1 MIIKAVEADSRQV
14 RISSA
19 YLMKHIIPL
28 LTLYTIILIKESAF
42 LDDDID
48 IQMSYNKCYTL

>member
-1 MIIKAVEADSRQV
+1 MIIKAVEADSRQNC
-14 RISSA
+14 A
-19 YLMKHIIPL
+19 YQAHLMKHIIPL
-28 LTLYTIILIKESAF
+28 LTLYTIIFVKSAF